1 MKAITYSLLLALASP
16 GLSGALQAE
25 VFHKDNDRVQVFL
38 GFTDLNDQTGELQ
51 NDGGDPAAGAPVD
64 IDFSNLPTIGLEVE
78 TPYGNRDS
86 GLEYG
91 INAGGGIS
99 WKGDDTEFRGTIGG
113 SGSVVVF
120 KIDNSFT
127 LLELHIG
134 GYLRAHLGKT
144 VDVYFG
150 GGPAVIF
157 GSHDVQD
164 DDIEEPQPV
173 TSNGTIVLNSKDSS
187 DIILGYYARTG
198 IEFDTGDNSQWGLGV
213 RYLGGEMEFDD
224 TVGEFDIDAVQILLT
239 YSAWF

>member
-1 MKAITYSLLLALASP
+1 VGAATYSAVLVLLSV
-16 GLSGALQAE
+16 GLSGATQAQ
-25 VFHKDNDRVQVFL
+25 VLHKDDDRVQVFL
-38 GFTDLNDQTGELQ
+38 GVTDLNDQTGELQ
-51 NDGGDPAAGAPVD
+51 NDDGAPVD

-78 TPYGNRDS
+78 TPYGNRES

-91 INAGGGIS
+91 VNAGGGIS
-99 WKGDDTEFRGTIGG
+99 WKGDDTQFAGTTGG
-113 SGSVVVF
+113 AGSVVVF

-127 LLELHIG
+127 LFEVHIG
-134 GYLRAHLGKT
+134 GYLRAHLGKS

-164 DDIEEPQPV
+164 DDIEEAEPV
-173 TSNGTIVLNSKDSS
+173 RTDGTIILNSKDSS

-198 IEFDTGDNSQWGLGV
+198 IEFDTGDHSQWGLGV

-224 TVGEFDIDAVQILLT
+224 TVGKFDIDGVQILLT

>member
-1 MKAITYSLLLALASP
+1 MKATTYSLLLALASP
-16 GLSGALQAE
+16 GFSSALHAE
-25 VFHKDNDRVQVFL
+25 VFHNDNDRVQVFL

-51 NDGGDPAAGAPVD
+51 NDDGDPVD

-99 WKGDDTEFRGTIGG
+99 WKGDDTEFAGTVGG
-113 SGSVVVF
+113 SGSRVVF
-120 KIDNSFT
+120 RIDNSFT
-127 LLELHIG
+127 LLELHLG

-144 VDVYFG
+144 VDVYLG
-150 GGPAVIF
+150 GGPAIIF

-164 DDIEEPQPV
+164 DDIEEEAPV
-173 TSNGTIVLNSKDSS
+173 STDGTIILNSKDSS
-187 DIILGYYARTG
+187 DIVLGYYARAG
-198 IEFDTGDNSQWGLGV
+198 IEFDTGDNSQWGLGI

>member
-1 MKAITYSLLLALASP
+1 MKTFTYGLLLASL
-16 GLSGALQAE
+16 GLSNAALAQ
-25 VFHKDNDRVQVFL
+25 VFHQDDDRVQVFL
-38 GFTDLNDQTGELQ
+38 GITDLNDQTGELQ
-51 NDGGDPAAGAPVD
+51 NDEGDPVD
-64 IDFSNLPTIGLEVE
+64 IDFTNLPTIGLEVE

-99 WKGDDTEFRGTIGG
+99 WKGDDTQFAGTAGG
-113 SGSVVVF
+113 SGARVVF

-134 GYLRAHLGKT
+134 GYLRAHLGKY
-144 VDVYFG
+144 VDVYVG

-164 DDIEEPQPV
+164 DEIEEVEPV
-173 TSNGTIVLNSKDSS
+173 TADGTIILNSKDAS

-198 IEFDTGDNSQWGLGV
+198 IEFDTGDNSQWGLGI

-224 TVGEFDIDAVQILLT
+224 TVGEFDIDGVQILLT